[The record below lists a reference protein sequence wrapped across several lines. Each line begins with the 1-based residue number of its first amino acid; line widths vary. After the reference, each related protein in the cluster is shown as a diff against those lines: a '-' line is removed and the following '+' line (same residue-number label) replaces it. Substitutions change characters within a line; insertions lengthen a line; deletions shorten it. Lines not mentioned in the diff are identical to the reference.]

1 MIQNSPVVDLSHWNT
16 VTDWHAIKR
25 SGVIGVIHKFSQGTG
40 YRDPM
45 FDEARAGCKAA
56 GLLFGRYHF
65 AEGSDTMSQVRNFLA
80 DYEDG
85 ELLALDWEDN
95 TSSTGTMSL
104 SQAVQFVTE
113 VEGLTGQWPA
123 LYSGHVLKE
132 ALGAPNATLSKCRL
146 WLAQYADQP
155 VCPPGWDKPW
165 LWQWT
170 DEGKNP
176 GVTGNVDLDA
186 FEGSEATLRAEW
198 CGLDRPPLLVPE
210 RPARPERHPRPPTD
224 HGDVIPSEYDY
235 ISLIVPG
242 SVEGG
247 MLTLRVPAGVGL
259 LIHTT
264 GDRRDIV
271 VSG

>member
-1 MIQNSPVVDLSHWNT
+1 MIQNNPVIDISHWNE
-16 VTDWHAIKR
+16 VTDWDAIAA
-25 SGVIGVIHKFSQGTG
+25 SGVLGVIHKFSQGTG

-65 AEGSDTMSQVRNFLA
+65 AEGSDVMSQVRNFLA
-80 DYEDG
+80 DYEDD

-95 TSSTGTMSL
+95 TTSTGTMSL

-113 VEGLTGQWPA
+113 VHGLTGQMPA
-123 LYSGHVLKE
+123 LYSGNTAKE
-132 ALGAPNATLSKCRL
+132 ALGAPNATLAKCRL
-146 WLAQYADQP
+146 WLAHYADQP
-155 VCPPGWDKPW
+155 VCPPGWDRPW

-170 DEGKNP
+170 DQGKTP
-176 GVTGNVDLDA
+176 GIVGDVDQDA
-186 FEGSEATLRAEW
+186 FEGSESALRAAW
-198 CGLDRPPLLVPE
+198 CGERPPLLVPE
-210 RPARPERHPRPPTD
+210 RPSRPERPTRPPMVAED
-224 HGDVIPSEYDY
+224 EYDY